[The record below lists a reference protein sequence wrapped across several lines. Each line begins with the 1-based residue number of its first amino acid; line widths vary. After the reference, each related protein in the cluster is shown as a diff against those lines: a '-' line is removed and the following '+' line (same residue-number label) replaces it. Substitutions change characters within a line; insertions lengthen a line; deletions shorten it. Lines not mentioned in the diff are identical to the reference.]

1 MLSERKKDEIR
12 RRAESSVDRH
22 EPLPAA
28 SVEELVYELRVHQAQ
43 LEMQNE
49 ELKRSEQELLRSRR
63 EFETLFESAPVG
75 YFVLDKRGG
84 ILDVNLYGANLLQA
98 DRKHLF
104 GKPFIVFVPHD
115 SHPQFF
121 THLQRVFDEAR
132 LQSHEMPVIDRRGR
146 RLWAR
151 FESRLQ
157 VTDDGTPRCFMT
169 LIDVTERKR
178 MEDDL
183 ILARE
188 DAVQASRAKSLFL
201 ANMSHEIR
209 TPMNAVLAMSELTL
223 ETDLAPEQHEWISII
238 QHSAQELT
246 RIIDDVLDFSR
257 IEANKLTIETAP
269 FDLQEVLDAANALFA
284 PQALEKGVQ
293 FRVDL
298 PDDLHRWYT
307 GDQHRVRQVIH
318 NLLSNAVKF
327 TERGEIV
334 LSIRSQAISEYLH
347 ELTFAVRDTGIGIAQ
362 HLRDTI
368 FDSFQQGDIS
378 YSKAYQG
385 TGLGLS
391 ISRRLAKLMS
401 GQLYFASSEGEGS
414 TFYFTLPLHLES
426 DRPDGPD
433 RTTASTTS
441 PAEADGELRREDAS
455 ERTGCVDRILVAE
468 DNPINV
474 TVVRTVLER
483 AGYEVDAASTG
494 AEALDLL
501 RARRFDLV
509 FMDIS
514 MPSVDGMEA
523 TRRIREG
530 EVDGVDRS
538 IPIVAIT
545 AHSMQGDRER
555 FLSAGMDDYL
565 AKPFSKHQMLRIA
578 ESLIRDRDDRST

>member
-1 MLSERKKDEIR
+1 MLSEQEKDQTR
-12 RRAESSVDRH
+12 RRAEASVDRSK
-22 EPLPAA
+22 PSPTA
-28 SVEELVYELRVHQAQ
+28 SFEED
-43 LEMQNE
+43 
-49 ELKRSEQELLRSRR
+49 LLRSRR
-63 EFETLFESAPVG
+63 NYETLFESAPVG

-98 DRKHLF
+98 DRKHLL
-104 GKPFIVFVPHD
+104 GKPFIVFVPRD
-115 SHPQFF
+115 SHTQFF

-132 LQSHEMPVIDRRGR
+132 LQSHEMPVLDRRGR

-157 VTDDGTPRCFMT
+157 VTEEGSPRCFMT

-178 MEDDL
+178 VEDDL

-188 DAVQASRAKSLFL
+188 EAVQASRAKSLFL

-223 ETDLAPEQHEWISII
+223 ETDLDAEQHEWISII
-238 QHSAQELT
+238 RHSAQELT

-257 IEANKLTIETAP
+257 IEANRLTIETAP
-269 FDLQEVLDAANALFA
+269 FDLYDVIDAANALFA
-284 PQALEKGVQ
+284 PQAVEKGVE

-298 PDDLHRWYT
+298 PDDTHRWYA
-307 GDQHRVRQVIH
+307 GDQHRVRQVVY

-334 LSIRSQAISEYLH
+334 LSVRSQRISEYLH
-347 ELTFAVRDTGIGIAQ
+347 ELTFTVRDTGIGIRDD
-362 HLRDTI
+362 LRNTV

-401 GQLYFASSEGEGS
+401 GQLYFASAEGEGS
-414 TFYFTLPLHLES
+414 TFYFTLPLHVEPDEPG
-426 DRPDGPD
+426 DRRSAEEPAAVGEHGHAD
-433 RTTASTTS
+433 RAK
-441 PAEADGELRREDAS
+441 ADDRE
-455 ERTGCVDRILVAE
+455 ERAGRILVAE
-468 DNPINV
+468 DNHINV
-474 TVVRTVLER
+474 TVVRTVLEH
-483 AGYEVDAASTG
+483 AGYQVEAATTG

-501 RARRFDLV
+501 RSHRFDLV

-514 MPSVDGMEA
+514 MPKVDGIEA
-523 TRRIREG
+523 TRRIRAG
-530 EVDGVDRS
+530 EVRGVDRTM
-538 IPIVAIT
+538 PIVAIT
-545 AHSMQGDRER
+545 AHAMQGDRER

-565 AKPFSKHQMLRIA
+565 AKPFNKDQMLRIA
-578 ESLIRDRDDRST
+578 DSLIGARDGRAN

>member
-22 EPLPAA
+22 EPLPDA
-28 SVEELVYELRVHQAQ
+28 SLDELVYELRVHQAQ

-104 GKPFIVFVPHD
+104 GKPFIVFIPHD

-223 ETDLAPEQHEWISII
+223 ETDLDPEQHEWISII

-269 FDLQEVLDAANALFA
+269 FDLREVIDAANALFA

-298 PDDLHRWYT
+298 PDGLHRWYT

-347 ELTFAVRDTGIGIAQ
+347 ELTFAVRDTGIGIRQ
-362 HLRDTI
+362 DLRDTI

-401 GQLYFASSEGEGS
+401 GQLYFASTEGEGS

-426 DRPDGPD
+426 DPPDV
-433 RTTASTTS
+433 TS
-441 PAEADGELRREDAS
+441 VAESDTGMRREDAAEPPAS
-455 ERTGCVDRILVAE
+455 AERILVAE

-514 MPSVDGMEA
+514 MPSVDGLEA

-530 EVDGVDRS
+530 EVAGVDRS

-578 ESLIRDRDDRST
+578 DSLIRDRDDDST